1 MSSDQLNT
9 SQIHAL
15 SNLMQAV
22 SIETPSL
29 TVTLRRSPRIAAD
42 PKDPGF
48 YKVGGKRKKRKMRGG
63 GVCEDNWVVK
73 MAVDSAI
80 VIGGIAASI
89 EVSYTGYQALASFM
103 TTFGLDQATIDS
115 INAVYEIVKGSSS
128 VAYQLGASIIEV
140 ASTGAS
146 AIGSAVPPVA
156 RAVGS
161 VAAAGIKVS
170 PFVALGRYI
179 GTEKSALIDLQGIY
193 DSLVEQQDAL
203 QAYKGR
209 ITRSM
214 SEKQTQLQ
222 VKLGEIQTVI
232 DQYSDAAKTSAE
244 SISETTSR
252 GFTNVQGVI
261 CNTID
266 AIKRTGENAQQ
277 AIKDA
282 LNPYYGLENIEI
294 TLGGRRRK
302 RSRKNKK
309 SKKAKK
315 TKKTKKAK
323 KTKKRKTR
331 KH

>member
-1 MSSDQLNT
+1 MSSDQLTT
-9 SQIHAL
+9 SQIDAL
-15 SNLMQAV
+15 SNLMQEV

-29 TVTLRRSPRIAAD
+29 TETLRRSSRLAEN
-42 PKDPGF
+42 PKPKGF

-89 EVSYTGYQALASFM
+89 GVSYTGYQALASFM
-103 TTFGLDQATIDS
+103 TTFGLDKATIDS
-115 INAVYEIVKGSSS
+115 INAVYEIVKASSS
-128 VAYQLGASIIEV
+128 VAYQLGASIIDV
-140 ASTGAS
+140 GSTGAS

-179 GTEKSALIDLQGIY
+179 GTEQSALQDLKTTYQFLLEKQTALQG
-193 DSLVEQQDAL
+193 
-203 QAYKGR
+203 YKGA

-214 SEKQTQLQ
+214 SEKQTQLLG
-222 VKLGEIQTVI
+222 KLGEIQTAI
-232 DQYSDAAKTSAE
+232 DQYSDAAKTSAA

-266 AIKRTGENAQQ
+266 AIKSTGENAQE
-277 AIKDA
+277 AMMKA

-294 TLGGRRRK
+294 TLGGRRK
-302 RSRKNKK
+302 RSRKYKK
-309 SKKAKK
+309 SKKSKK
-315 TKKTKKAK
+315 TKKTKKSK
-323 KTKKRKTR
+323 RRRTKK
-331 KH
+331 H

>member
-9 SQIHAL
+9 SQIVAL

-29 TVTLRRSPRIAAD
+29 TETLRRSPRIAAD
-42 PKDPGF
+42 PKPPGF

-63 GVCEDNWVVK
+63 GVCDDNWVVK

-89 EVSYTGYQALASFM
+89 GVTYTGYQALASFM

-128 VAYQLGASIIEV
+128 VAYQLGASIIDV

-161 VAAAGIKVS
+161 VAAAGVKVS

-179 GTEKSALIDLQGIY
+179 GTEQNALADLQRIY
-193 DSLVEQQDAL
+193 SSLVHQQAAL

-222 VKLGEIQTVI
+222 EKLIEIQTTI
-232 DQYSDAAKTSAE
+232 DQYKAATTSTAT
-244 SISETTSR
+244 SIRETTST
-252 GFTNVQGVI
+252 GFTNIQGII
-261 CNTID
+261 CQTID
-266 AIKRTGENAQQ
+266 TIKSTGENAQETMMN
-277 AIKDA
+277 A

-315 TKKTKKAK
+315 SNKAKKSRRRKTKK
-323 KTKKRKTR
+323 
-331 KH
+331 H

>member
-1 MSSDQLNT
+1 MSGDQLTT
-9 SQIHAL
+9 SQIDAL

-29 TVTLRRSPRIAAD
+29 TETYETLRRSPRLAEN
-42 PKDPGF
+42 PKKEGF

-80 VIGGIAASI
+80 VLGGIAASI
-89 EVSYTGYQALASFM
+89 GVSYTGYQALASFM
-103 TTFGLDQATIDS
+103 TTFGLDKATIDS
-115 INAVYEIVKGSSS
+115 INAVYEIVKGFSS
-128 VAYQLGASIIEV
+128 VAYQMGASIIDV
-140 ASTGAS
+140 GSTGAS

-156 RAVGS
+156 SAVGS

-179 GTEKSALIDLQGIY
+179 GTEKSALVDLQGIY
-193 DSLVEQQDAL
+193 DSLVEQQVAL

-214 SEKQTQLQ
+214 SEKQTQLDK
-222 VKLGEIQTVI
+222 KLGEIQTTI
-232 DQYSDAAKTSAE
+232 DQYSDAAKTSAA
-244 SISETTSR
+244 SISGTTSR

-261 CNTID
+261 CDTID
-266 AIKRTGENAQQ
+266 AIKRTNENAQQ
-277 AIKDA
+277 AIMDA

-315 TKKTKKAK
+315 SKKTKKSRRRR
-323 KTKKRKTR
+323 TKK
-331 KH
+331 H